1 MSTPNARVTQQYVEA
16 AVTAPSAGRVTQL
29 YVEAACLE
37 SVQTFARVTQQYVEA
52 ACVDVIT
59 GRVFPVPHPQQV
71 TASHPGKRVFPLPGK

>member
-16 AVTAPSAGRVTQL
+16 AVTAPTAGRVTQL

-52 ACVDVIT
+52 ACVDMIT
-59 GRVFPVPHPQQV
+59 GRVFPVPHPQRLTSSQW
-71 TASHPGKRVFPLPGK
+71 GKRVFPRPGR